1 MVKFVDAKK
10 TINNELSL
18 LEKIPD
24 KQLLPEDFDTIK
36 CIKKINVEISSVRIQ
51 DLKSFD
57 NIIRELYEE
66 VDQVENSTKISSIRS
81 NFLEIIT
88 HDSSLLTCIS
98 LVCIWSFFWYGT
110 YKRLLSATVTLPY
123 SFPLILRYNLPN
135 WISYK
140 IAKAFT
146 KMNSVKS
153 RIRILFKNLD
163 SINSVIDMYEKF
175 YKRP

>member
-1 MVKFVDAKK
+1 M
-10 TINNELSL
+10 
-18 LEKIPD
+18 
-24 KQLLPEDFDTIK
+24 
-36 CIKKINVEISSVRIQ
+36 
-51 DLKSFD
+51 
-57 NIIRELYEE
+57 
-66 VDQVENSTKISSIRS
+66 
-81 NFLEIIT
+81 
-88 HDSSLLTCIS
+88 
-98 LVCIWSFFWYGT
+98 
-110 YKRLLSATVTLPY
+110 LPY